1 MSDED
6 RMMQDKSLKWSSASI
21 INNDKK
27 QIEKMDLVNDIDR
40 LFYDIKNIE
49 DQASVFRSILRLND
63 RSILKGIKAFIKDKA
78 YIEPKNPKQLELNL
92 S

>member
-6 RMMQDKSLKWSSASI
+6 RMMQDKNLKWSSASI

-40 LFYDIKNIE
+40 LFYDIENIE
-49 DQASVFRSILRLND
+49 DQASVFRAVLRLNNI
-63 RSILKGIKAFIKDKA
+63 SVLKGLKTYIILNCIRKDNKHD
-78 YIEPKNPKQLELNL
+78 
-92 S
+92 

>member
-1 MSDED
+1 M
-6 RMMQDKSLKWSSASI
+6 
-21 INNDKK
+21 DKK
-27 QIEKMDLVNDIDR
+27 QIEKIDLVNDIDR
-40 LFYDIKNIE
+40 LFYDIENIE

>member
-6 RMMQDKSLKWSSASI
+6 RMMQDKNLKWSSASI

-40 LFYDIKNIE
+40 LFYDIENIE
-49 DQASVFRSILRLND
+49 DQASVFRAVLRLNNI
-63 RSILKGIKAFIKDKA
+63 SVLKVLKTYIILNCTRKDNK
-78 YIEPKNPKQLELNL
+78 K
-92 S
+92 

>member
-1 MSDED
+1 
-6 RMMQDKSLKWSSASI
+6 MQGYKME
-21 INNDKK
+21 KK

-78 YIEPKNPKQLELNL
+78 YIEPKKSKQMEFNFDRYDHPQ
-92 S
+92 SFGSK

>member
-1 MSDED
+1 
-6 RMMQDKSLKWSSASI
+6 MQGYKME
-21 INNDKK
+21 KK

-40 LFYDIKNIE
+40 LFYDIENIE

-78 YIEPKNPKQLELNL
+78 YIEPKKSKQMEFNFNA
-92 S
+92 